1 MFKATIDAD
10 ILKSSIETLSVL
22 VDEARFRIS
31 TEGLSVRAVD
41 PANVAMVSFELAS
54 SAFDDYAA
62 DDCEIGMD
70 LTKINDIFGVAEKNE
85 KATLELDE
93 MSQKMSIH
101 IGGFSYTLSL
111 LDPSTIRAEPRI
123 PQLELPAEVVLNGKE
138 LQKAVKAAEKISDH
152 MSLGVDD
159 EIFYME
165 AEGDTDKVRLEMP
178 RNQLIDLK
186 SGEARSLFSLDYL
199 SDIVKPASKSNEV
212 TLELG
217 RDYPIRISFIIA
229 EGAGKISYLL
239 APRIESD

>member
-85 KATLELDE
+85 KATLEQDE

-152 MSLGVDD
+152 MSLGVDE

-178 RNQLIDLK
+178 RDQLIDLK
-186 SGEARSLFSLDYL
+186 SGDARSLFSLDYL

>member
-41 PANVAMVSFELAS
+41 PANVAMVSFDLAA

-85 KATLELDE
+85 KAALELDE
-93 MSQKMSIH
+93 LSQKMAIH

-152 MSLGVDD
+152 MSLGVDE

-178 RNQLIDLK
+178 RDQLIDLK

-217 RDYPIRISFIIA
+217 RDYPIRISFTIA

>member
-41 PANVAMVSFELAS
+41 PANVAMVSFELTAS
-54 SAFDDYAA
+54 DFDDFAA

-70 LTKINDIFGVAEKNE
+70 LTKINDILGVAEKNE

-93 MSQKMSIH
+93 LSQRMSIH

-152 MSLGVDD
+152 MSLGVDED
-159 EIFYME
+159 IFYME

-178 RNQLIDLK
+178 REQLIDLK

-217 RDYPIRISFIIA
+217 RDYPIRISFTIA

>member
-41 PANVAMVSFELAS
+41 PANVAMVSFELAA
-54 SAFDDYAA
+54 SAFNDYAA

-93 MSQKMSIH
+93 MSQKMAIH

-152 MSLGVDD
+152 MSLGVDE

-178 RNQLIDLK
+178 RDQLIDLK
-186 SGEARSLFSLDYL
+186 SGDARSLFSLDYL

-217 RDYPIRISFIIA
+217 RDYPIRISFTIA

>member
-41 PANVAMVSFELAS
+41 PANVAMVSFELTA
-54 SAFDDYAA
+54 SAFDDFAA

-70 LTKINDIFGVAEKNE
+70 LTKINDILGVAEKNE

-93 MSQKMSIH
+93 LSQRMSIH

-152 MSLGVDD
+152 MSLGVDED
-159 EIFYME
+159 IFYME

-178 RNQLIDLK
+178 REQLIDLK

-217 RDYPIRISFIIA
+217 RDYPIRISFTIA

>member
-152 MSLGVDD
+152 MSLGVDE

-178 RNQLIDLK
+178 RGQLIDLK

>member
-10 ILKSSIETLSVL
+10 IFKSSIETLSVL

-54 SAFDDYAA
+54 SAFDDFAA

-152 MSLGVDD
+152 MSLGVDE

-178 RNQLIDLK
+178 REQLIDLK

-199 SDIVKPASKSNEV
+199 SDIVKPASRSNEV

-217 RDYPIRISFIIA
+217 RDYPIRIGFTIA

>member
-41 PANVAMVSFELAS
+41 PANVAMVSFELAA
-54 SAFDDYAA
+54 SAFTDFAA

-70 LTKINDIFGVAEKNE
+70 LTKVNDIFGVAEKNE

-93 MSQKMSIH
+93 LSQKMSIY

-152 MSLGVDD
+152 MSLGVDGD
-159 EIFYME
+159 IFYME

-178 RNQLIDLK
+178 RDQLIDLR

-217 RDYPIRISFIIA
+217 KDYPIKIGFTIA